1 MKPLF
6 VSIVALLRLFFTSI
20 TLKLEIAVG
29 HLSCFHFEC
38 QDSTSYKVTE
48 EMLNLLTMGMTA
60 RGRAWYTKRA
70 NQGMNL
76 LNVEKFVEEET
87 DLVELISFIDYFIG
101 SAFFQL
107 TTSEKLV
114 SFLTRRQT
122 NLALMEVSDLK
133 FSILFESFRIYTKL
147 VHK

>member
-1 MKPLF
+1 
-6 VSIVALLRLFFTSI
+6 
-20 TLKLEIAVG
+20 
-29 HLSCFHFEC
+29 
-38 QDSTSYKVTE
+38 
-48 EMLNLLTMGMTA
+48 MLNLLTMGMTA
-60 RGRAWYTKRA
+60 RGQAWYTKRA

-114 SFLTRRQT
+114 SFLKQKQT

-133 FSILFESFRIYTKL
+133 FSMLLDHFECVYTKQFASTAVECVL
-147 VHK
+147 VGQNYYFV